1 VALLAC
7 KIHKDRTLSCCTAT
21 YSTSACNRDK
31 KSQTTWCNVKAGN
44 LESKQAE
51 AERLRKER
59 TDMEKKLKLYESK
72 ILHSDTNDVES
83 MAQKAAEREMQLKHK
98 REELEKR

>member
-1 VALLAC
+1 VIVLLVGHSVRWSKAGNGV
-7 KIHKDRTLSCCTAT
+7 KAISVTQCTAT
-21 YSTSACNRDK
+21 T
-31 KSQTTWCNVKAGN
+31 GN

-59 TDMEKKLKLYESK
+59 TEMEKKLKLYESK
-72 ILHSDTNDVES
+72 ILHSENNDVES
-83 MAQKAAEREMQLKHK
+83 MAQKAAEREAQLKQK